1 MPEGSDHL
9 SDVMQQF
16 GLPWVDQ
23 YPTYDDEEH
32 WGSAGGCHGWSLD
45 PDLTPKKQSS
55 GVGRR

>member
-9 SDVMQQF
+9 SDVMRQF

-32 WGSAGGCHGWSLD
+32 WGSAGGCLFFFLNSIFTSLA
-45 PDLTPKKQSS
+45 
-55 GVGRR
+55 